1 MLDRNRKVGLQPNLR
16 SSARGNLLSQARPQ
30 AVLSPV
36 SYRLSRRR
44 RQRKRLL
51 LKVPNER
58 REHGIVF

>member
-1 MLDRNRKVGLQPNLR
+1 MLDRNRKVGLQPNPR
-16 SSARGNLLSQARPQ
+16 SSARGNSLSQPRPK
-30 AVLSPV
+30 AVLSLV

-44 RQRKRLL
+44 GQRKSLL